1 MRSDDELW
9 MNEDEEPRPLPP
21 AARVSGRVV
30 VVAMFLFGIT
40 ATAGLWGYWTL
51 HTGPFR
57 PLQDALAQ
65 EFPKSI
71 PRVDGGQRKM
81 RKGMPKILRAV
92 LRVEFDPTTETA
104 KGEETLARVEKIARQ
119 HIDLDQYEYLDV
131 YLYEGV
137 PEQIIREKEFERK
150 LKPASH

>member
-1 MRSDDELW
+1 MRS
-9 MNEDEEPRPLPP
+9 RK
-21 AARVSGRVV
+21 
-30 VVAMFLFGIT
+30 
-40 ATAGLWGYWTL
+40 
-51 HTGPFR
+51 
-57 PLQDALAQ
+57 